1 MTSDKDLKRVVRA
14 RMEKTGE
21 SYTAARAQ
29 ILSKPPRQRT
39 SAPARPASPRL
50 ASIPPGPAAPA
61 YAKLA
66 GMADA
71 RIADKTGH
79 TWSEWVHLLDRDK
92 AAEMAHP
99 DIARLV
105 SDKHGVPPWWT
116 QAVTVGYERIKGLR
130 ARGQRRDGSYEAG
143 KSRTFDVPVTTLFD
157 AWANAA
163 MRRRWLGAKDVTV
176 RTASRPRSMRLGW
189 SDGTVIALWFTAKG
203 KKSTVAVQHTKLRDR
218 ATADALKQYWSE
230 QLASLS
236 ELLAERAGKDSRR

>member
-29 ILSKPPRQRT
+29 ILSKPPRKRS
-39 SAPARPASPRL
+39 SAPARPAPPRL
-50 ASIPPGPAAPA
+50 TSIPAPPLPPPPAARPA
-61 YAKLA
+61 YAKVA

-71 RIADKTGH
+71 RIADNTGH
-79 TWSEWVHLLDRDK
+79 TWEEWVHLLDGDS

-105 SDKHGVPPWWT
+105 SDKYRVRPWWT

-130 ARGQRRDGSYEAG
+130 ARGQRRDGTYEAS
-143 KSRTFDVPVTTLFD
+143 KSRTFDVPVATLFD
-157 AWANAA
+157 AWADAA
-163 MRRRWLGAKDVTV
+163 TRRRWLDAKDVKV
-176 RTASRPRSMRLGW
+176 RTASRPRSIRLGW

-203 KKSTVAVQHTKLRDR
+203 KKSTVAVQHTRLRDR
-218 ATADALKQYWSE
+218 ETADAFKKFWAE
-230 QLASLS
+230 QLDA
-236 ELLAERAGKDSRR
+236 LARVLER